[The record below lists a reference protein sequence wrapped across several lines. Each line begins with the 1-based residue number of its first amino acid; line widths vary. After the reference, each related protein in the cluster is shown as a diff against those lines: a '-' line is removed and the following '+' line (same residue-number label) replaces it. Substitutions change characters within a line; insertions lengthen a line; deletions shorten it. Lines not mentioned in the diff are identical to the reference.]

1 MFCFAVA
8 IEFSWMHPALFGV
21 GAVAGFIDAIAG
33 GGGLLTVP
41 ALLAAGLPAPV
52 ALGTNKFQSS
62 CGTALATWNYARAGL
77 IPWHRWLPGMA
88 TTGLAALAGA
98 AAVTVVD
105 PGHLRRLIPFALGI
119 IALYTAFKPDLGTE
133 SRPPRMNSV
142 PFQILFGL
150 ALGFYDGFLGPGTG
164 SFWMMACVLCMGLDL
179 RGATGV
185 TKAMN
190 LTSNAA
196 SLALF
201 LWAGKVDFLVGGLM
215 AAGQMLGATAGS
227 RMAIR
232 RGAAVIRPMFLTVV
246 LTLTAKLAW
255 DAFHR

>member
-1 MFCFAVA
+1 MVSFPVA

-41 ALLAAGLPAPV
+41 ALLAAGLPAPL

-77 IPWHRWLPGMA
+77 IPWNRWFTGMA
-88 TTGLAALAGA
+88 VTFAAAFAGA
-98 AAVTVVD
+98 ATVTFVD
-105 PGHLRRLIPFALGI
+105 PAHLRRVIPFALAS
-119 IALYTAFKPDLGTE
+119 IALYTAFKPDLGTAT
-133 SRPPRMNSV
+133 RPARMN
-142 PFQILFGL
+142 PLGFQVVLGL
-150 ALGFYDGFLGPGTG
+150 LLGFYDGFLGPGTG
-164 SFWMMACVLCMGLDL
+164 SFWMMACVLLMGLDL

-196 SLALF
+196 SLILF

-232 RGAAVIRPMFLTVV
+232 KGAGVIRPVFLTVV
-246 LTLTAKLAW
+246 LVLTAKLGW
-255 DAFHR
+255 DAFRR